1 MALQQT
7 EVCPDSDLNV
17 SFTCLELFL
26 CACEKGVCVCVC
38 AKLFFGTRTV
48 SQETWCINL
57 E

>member
-17 SFTCLELFL
+17 SFTCLEMFL

-38 AKLFFGTRTV
+38 APNSSLVQERLARKLGV
-48 SQETWCINL
+48 LI
-57 E
+57 